1 MYFQS
6 VIYHQWKKLIS
17 STLFFFYFSFSVF
30 AIKKRLWPIGKT
42 IAKGSIELKSD

>member
-17 STLFFFYFSFSVF
+17 SALFFFYFSFNVF

-42 IAKGSIELKSD
+42 IAKGSIELKTD